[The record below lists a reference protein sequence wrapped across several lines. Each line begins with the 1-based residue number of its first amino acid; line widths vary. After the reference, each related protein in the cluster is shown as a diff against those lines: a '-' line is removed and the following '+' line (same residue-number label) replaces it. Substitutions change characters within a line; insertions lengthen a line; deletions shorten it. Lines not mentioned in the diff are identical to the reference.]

1 MTVLLY
7 VAAALLAAACG
18 YLIGS
23 VNGAIITVR
32 LLKGKDIRD
41 YGSKN
46 AGLTNTI
53 RCFGKGCGV
62 LTLIIDLGKG
72 AAAIALT
79 ILLSQWL
86 GWAPL
91 ADGTGN
97 DYRWLG
103 FIAAAFA
110 ILGHMKPIYYRF
122 RGGKGVLVGVSVF
135 LVLNPLTFVILMAI
149 FGVMLWRSKYV
160 SLSSIVATACVIPTT
175 FLLEHFMR
183 GTTMGMSLL
192 YTAIVAV
199 MAAMIIGCHHEN
211 IRRLRAGTERRI
223 GEPKP
228 KAVSDSPESNQ

>member
-1 MTVLLY
+1 MKAFLY
-7 VAAALLAAACG
+7 IAAVLLAAACG

-23 VNGAIITVR
+23 VNGAIIAVR

-53 RCFGKGCGV
+53 RCFGKGCSV
-62 LTLIIDLGKG
+62 LTLVIDIGKG
-72 AAAIALT
+72 AAAIAVAF
-79 ILLSQWL
+79 LLSKLL

-135 LVLNPLTFVILMAI
+135 LVLNPLTFVVLMAI
-149 FGVMLWRSKYV
+149 FGLMLWRTKYV
-160 SLSSIVATACVIPTT
+160 SLSSMVATVCVIPTT
-175 FLLEHFMR
+175 FLFEVFLR
-183 GTTMGMSLL
+183 GTTMSMACL
-192 YTAIVAV
+192 YTAIVTV
-199 MAAMIIGCHHEN
+199 MAAMIVISHHEN
-211 IRRLRAGTERRI
+211 IQRLRAGTERRI
-223 GEPKP
+223 GDPKP
-228 KAVSDSPESNQ
+228 KENQDIKA

>member
-1 MTVLLY
+1 MTALLY
-7 VAAALLAAACG
+7 IAAALLAAACG

-32 LLKGKDIRD
+32 LFKGKDIRD

-53 RCFGKGCGV
+53 RCFGKGCGIM
-62 LTLIIDLGKG
+62 TLVIDIGKG
-72 AAAIALT
+72 ALAIAVA
-79 ILLSQWL
+79 IVLSRWL

-110 ILGHMKPIYYRF
+110 ILGHMKPVYYRF

-135 LVLNPLTFVILMAI
+135 LVLNPLTFVVLMAI
-149 FGVMLWRSKYV
+149 FGLLLWRTKYV
-160 SLSSIVATACVIPTT
+160 SLSSMIATACVVPTT
-175 FLLEHFMR
+175 FLFEIFLR
-183 GTTMGMSLL
+183 GTTMGMACL

-199 MAAMIIGCHHEN
+199 MAVMIISCHHEN
-211 IRRLRAGTERRI
+211 IQRLRAGTERRI
-223 GEPKP
+223 GDPKP
-228 KAVSDSPESNQ
+228 KETEDSKA

>member
-1 MTVLLY
+1 MKVFLY
-7 VAAALLAAACG
+7 IAGALLAAVCG

-46 AGLTNTI
+46 AGLTNTL
-53 RCFGKGCGV
+53 RCFGKGCGIM
-62 LTLIIDLGKG
+62 TLVIDIGKG
-72 AAAIALT
+72 AAAIALA
-79 ILLSQWL
+79 IFLSKQF

-91 ADGTGN
+91 PDGTGN

-135 LVLNPLTFVILMAI
+135 LVLNPLTFVVLMAI
-149 FGVMLWRSKYV
+149 FGLMLWRTKYV
-160 SLSSIVATACVIPTT
+160 SLSSMVATVCVIPTT
-175 FLLEHFMR
+175 FLFEVFLR
-183 GTTMGMSLL
+183 GTTMGMACL
-192 YTAIVAV
+192 YTAIVTV
-199 MAAMIIGCHHEN
+199 MAIMIVGSHHEN
-211 IRRLRAGTERRI
+211 IQRLRAGTERRI
-223 GEPKP
+223 GDPKP
-228 KAVSDSPESNQ
+228 KANQDTKG